1 MNSTQSPANLA
12 SEHRVRRAQSTET
25 QAVCNI
31 LASAFAQDPVM
42 QWMNQHPQIYASLFR
57 AEAVPLY
64 MKKGQVYINAAHTGA
79 AMWVPP
85 GVSHEAPLHW
95 TLLPM
100 LWNLFRTGGVQSL
113 RRGTA
118 LEKIFKH
125 HHIQGPHYYLHTLGA
140 MQGNQGKGIGSA
152 LLREGLAVCDLHHAQ
167 AYLESSNIKN
177 NALYERFGFR
187 VTGEVVLPEGGPKV
201 WLMLREAR

>member
-12 SEHRVRRAQSTET
+12 SEHRVRRARPSET
-25 QAVCNI
+25 NTVCDI
-31 LASAFAQDPVM
+31 LASAFSQDPVM

-57 AEAVPLY
+57 AEAMPLY
-64 MKKGQVYINAAHTGA
+64 MKKGQVYINESHTGA

-85 GVSHEAPLHW
+85 GVSHETPLHW
-95 TLLPM
+95 TLIPM
-100 LWNLFRTGGVQSL
+100 LWNLVRTGGMQSL
-113 RRGTA
+113 RRGTV
-118 LEKIFKH
+118 LEKKFKQNH
-125 HHIQGPHYYLHTLGA
+125 YQEPHFYLHTLGA

-152 LLREGLAVCDLHHAQ
+152 LLREGLAVCDQHHAQ

-187 VTGEVVLPEGGPKV
+187 VIGEIILPEDGPPV